1 MKKINCWEFKKCGR
15 QPGGENVAELGVCR
29 AAIEIRA
36 DGLNEGK
43 NGGRCCW
50 AISGTLCRGKVQGIF
65 AAKIT
70 SCIRCDFFHLVE
82 EEEGRNMANE
92 EEIIASLKPPKEK

>member
-15 QPGGENVAELGVCR
+15 EPGGKNVNELGVCR
-29 AAIEIRA
+29 AAVEESC
-36 DGLNEGK
+36 DGINDGK

-50 AISGTLCRGKVQGIF
+50 AISGTLCRGKVQGVF

-70 SCIRCDFFHLVE
+70 SCIRCDFFHVVE
-82 EEEGRNMANE
+82 DEQGEKLADEK
-92 EEIIASLKPPKEK
+92 EIFARLKSNNKE